1 MLRVQADLRGCNSQ
15 QKLTCMPIAAV
26 SATKNHTAHKRTPP
40 RISALFKGYTLVG

>member
-26 SATKNHTAHKRTPP
+26 SATNNHTAHKRIFS
-40 RISALFKGYTLVG
+40 RISVLFKGYPRVG

>member
-15 QKLTCMPIAAV
+15 QNLTCMPIAAV
-26 SATKNHTAHKRTPP
+26 SATNNHTAHKHTSP